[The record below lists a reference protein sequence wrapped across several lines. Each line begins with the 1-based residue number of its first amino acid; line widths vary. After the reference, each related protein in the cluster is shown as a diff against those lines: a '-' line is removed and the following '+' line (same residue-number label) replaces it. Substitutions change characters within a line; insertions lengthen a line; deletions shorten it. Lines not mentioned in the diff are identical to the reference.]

1 MPLSAEAVLRAQ
13 RGDARAR
20 EALLDALQH
29 VLRGYFRRRIGDR
42 EEVGDLVQNTLVRVH
57 QGLADLKDP
66 ERLRAFA
73 LKGALF
79 ELQDYYR
86 GRYTSRET
94 LYDPEMPPESPDM
107 PNEGASIDADRVLAM
122 LPERARRVLELRAY
136 GYRYE
141 EIAEMIGTTEAAIKM
156 QVKRTLDKI
165 RGLALGLVVVL
176 GMGLLGGGGWGAGR

>member
-20 EALLDALQH
+20 EALLTALEG
-29 VLRGYFRRRIGDR
+29 VLRGYFRRRIGARD
-42 EEVGDLVQNTLVRVH
+42 EVDDLVQNTLLRVH
-57 QGLADLKDP
+57 QGLSDLKDP

-79 ELQDYYR
+79 ELQDFYR
-86 GRYTSRET
+86 GRYTARET
-94 LYDPEMPPESPDM
+94 LYDPETAPPESPDL
-107 PNEGASIDADRVLAM
+107 PTEGAGIDAERVLAM
-122 LPERARRVLELRAY
+122 LPERARRMLELRAY

-141 EIAEMIGTTEAAIKM
+141 EIAGMIGTTEAAVKM

-165 RGLALGLVVVL
+165 RGLALSVLAALGL
-176 GMGLLGGGGWGAGR
+176 GAAMIAGGRG